1 MSRDIKLDGGEISI
15 LKAIG
20 LTGSPIFGKQLL
32 ERSAEMLPAEL
43 LDSLDSLISLGYVL
57 ANKVNIRKIEEV
69 ERAMFRVN
77 QAYARDLKDALHPSR
92 ARERR
97 GRRERRR

>member
-20 LTGSPIFGKQLL
+20 LSGTPVFGKQLR
-32 ERSAEMLPAEL
+32 ERAGEMMQAEF
-43 LDSLDSLISLGYVL
+43 LDSLDGLISLGYVL
-57 ANKVNIRKIEEV
+57 ASRVNIRKMEEV
-69 ERAMFRVN
+69 EQSIFRVN
-77 QAYARDLKDALHPSR
+77 QAYAGDLKDALHPSR
-92 ARERR
+92 ARERQ